1 MATVGRG
8 LTAAVAAAA
17 VVLTVSPQIV
27 QALECPA
34 QSGRSCSMPILSS
47 CSFVRRSGSP
57 AKSRTC
63 SGCACAT
70 FAHDSLAVRFVGQA
84 VPLGESHVQM
94 MSSPMLATDEVS
106 STSLCPHLAQWPKHR
121 CTQAPIWAH
130 ALRLRS
136 HLATRLRPEGPAGV
150 GRCLSR

>member
-1 MATVGRG
+1 
-8 LTAAVAAAA
+8 
-17 VVLTVSPQIV
+17 
-27 QALECPA
+27 
-34 QSGRSCSMPILSS
+34 MPILSS

-94 MSSPMLATDEVS
+94 MSSPMLATDEVP
-106 STSLCPHLAQWPKHR
+106 LPPF
-121 CTQAPIWAH
+121 AH
-130 ALRLRS
+130 AWPAQTPLHAGGTDLGACSPPPQSFRDSFEALRARWRRQVLVTLTWKGELPLTLT
-136 HLATRLRPEGPAGV
+136 LATPTPMGGRRRAGRDRTSRLQF
-150 GRCLSR
+150 

>member
-1 MATVGRG
+1 
-8 LTAAVAAAA
+8 
-17 VVLTVSPQIV
+17 
-27 QALECPA
+27 
-34 QSGRSCSMPILSS
+34 MPILSS

-70 FAHDSLAVRFVGQA
+70 FAHDSSAVRCVGQA

-94 MSSPMLATDEVS
+94 MSSPMLATDEV
-106 STSLCPHLAQWPKHR
+106 HLYLPLPTLGPPKHR

-130 ALRLRS
+130 ALRLRNPF
-136 HLATRLRPEGPAGV
+136 ATRLRP
-150 GRCLSR
+150 